1 MTESEE
7 RTKKKEENK
16 VKYAEKDVHLEWM
29 EYAYTLSWN
38 ASPVKDAYCVGCVIV
53 DPSTNRLVTFGYS
66 REMAGNTHAE
76 ECALRKL
83 TDIKTKDA
91 KCTTCQKLDMYATM
105 EPCSVRLS
113 GNRPCV
119 ESILMSGRIGRV
131 FIGVMEPSTLVKCT
145 GTQKLLS
152 AGLDIFIVRDPSN
165 LSRIRDLCLDPNRHI
180 TEKTSVRV
188 RPRRESEIADLMD
201 KDFQNAYTTFLAEP
215 IQPVEIKTMASEEVR
230 KRAKACA
237 AIGLQPSRE
246 SKDALITGIFLRNS
260 MFRGRD
266 CSEKSERV
274 KRELVFLSQALMR
287 DTKILVEE
295 KQLDGTTKP
304 CTAYLKHHNV
314 DR

>member
-7 RTKKKEENK
+7 RIKKENK

-29 EYAYTLSWN
+29 EYAYRLSWN

>member
-7 RTKKKEENK
+7 RIKKKEKNK
-16 VKYAEKDVHLEWM
+16 VKYAEKDIHLEWM
-29 EYAYTLSWN
+29 EYAYRLSWN

-230 KRAKACA
+230 KRAKVCA